1 MFHMF
6 ASLLTLAIA
15 AGAGILGFW
24 KARQFTTNK
33 LRYVDAIHK
42 AIAPVLAGVGAAL
55 ITMPVAWFVPFITGF
70 TVLLFGGGVALG
82 VASGARDVRRRIGA
96 G

>member
-1 MFHMF
+1 MFSTF
-6 ASLLTLAIA
+6 GTLITLVLAGA
-15 AGAGILGFW
+15 AGVLGYW

-42 AIAPVLAGVGAAL
+42 ATAPILAGLGAVL
-55 ITMPVAWFVPFITGF
+55 IGTPVAMFVPFITGF
-70 TVLLFGGGVALG
+70 TVLLFGASVALG
-82 VASGARDVRRRIGA
+82 VAAGARDVRRRIGA